1 MAAAFREMHRVLR
14 DDGCSPSCSPTSSGR
29 VGHPGLGPH
38 RRGVHRQSLLARPHR
53 ERAQPAPGAEERGRV
68 DDSAGVPE
76 AGQRRRGAPSGEQ
89 GSILLRCQSGGT
101 ICSRVREEARQKA
114 AEFAEQG
121 IRGVDLYIS
130 VFGPTLS
137 IISEQWPVLTSETD
151 AVTGQP
157 RTLRPETALDLARE
171 EVVRLR
177 KAGLLGGREV
187 HFDPVTDWYLM
198 AWDAF
203 GAEQFPYDEAR
214 KLAIALG
221 MDLDKTIMAGKR
233 LAAKKGEFI
242 VLQTPV
248 QRRRKGVVD
257 DEVMLFEC
265 WIDAAHTAMMV
276 YAEDGA
282 GRVRRVPAQD
292 RPQDRRHVQ
301 GAAAGA
307 AQRRAAG
314 AGQGQVRPAR
324 GGGVGEHAAGVLR

>member
-1 MAAAFREMHRVLR
+1 MPVWW
-14 DDGCSPSCSPTSSGR
+14 DD
-29 VGHPGLGPH
+29 L
-38 RRGVHRQSLLARPHR
+38 
-53 ERAQPAPGAEERGRV
+53 QP
-68 DDSAGVPE
+68 
-76 AGQRRRGAPSGEQ
+76 
-89 GSILLRCQSGGT
+89 
-101 ICSRVREEARQKA
+101 RVREEARQKA

-282 GRVRRVPAQD
+282 GACDVFLRKTGLKT
-292 RPQDRRHVQ
+292 RRHVQ

-314 AGQGQVRPAR
+314 AGQGQVRPPR
-324 GGGVGEHAAGVLR
+324 GGGAGEYAAGVFR